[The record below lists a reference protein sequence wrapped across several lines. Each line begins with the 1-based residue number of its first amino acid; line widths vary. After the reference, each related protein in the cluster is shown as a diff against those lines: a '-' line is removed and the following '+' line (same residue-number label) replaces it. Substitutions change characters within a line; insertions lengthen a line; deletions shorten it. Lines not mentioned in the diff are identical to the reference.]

1 MTRQRWMV
9 AALAFALGVGPWL
22 SGCSKRVPIEEGTF
36 EAQERIVLDF
46 NNERSVSGKIDQD
59 SKVTYRDQGN
69 EFSARIKSLSEDTIV
84 LENLILVQS
93 SDPVQETQ
101 LRLADARVVLQDPLP
116 NVVLSR
122 GDIEAVNRLEFDA
135 PRTFKHLS
143 FWSLS
148 AAVLA
153 LILGE
158 RS

>member
-1 MTRQRWMV
+1 MTRRKWMV
-9 AALAFALGVGPWL
+9 VALAFSLGFGPWA
-22 SGCSKRVPIEEGTF
+22 SGCSKRMPIEEGTF
-36 EAQERIVLDF
+36 EAQEQVVLDF
-46 NNERSVSGKIDQD
+46 SGQRSVTGKIDQN

-69 EFSARIKSLSEDTIV
+69 QFSARIRTLSEETIV

-93 SDPVQETQ
+93 SDPVQETTR
-101 LRLADARVVLQDPLP
+101 RLADARVVLQDPLP

-122 GDIEAVNRLEFDA
+122 SEIESVDRVQFDA
-135 PRTFKHLS
+135 PRTFKHIS
-143 FWSLS
+143 FWTMS